1 MIGLYCIAIFP
12 YYDARVG
19 KMSFKKRPI
28 CIIGKA
34 DSLDYIT
41 LPISKVSHRENID
54 GEYDIEIMSKDYP
67 LMNLKFDSY
76 IRTHKQTVTHRAEII
91 NQVTNLKEE
100 YSELW
105 FEILSRVE
113 DFQRKVI
120 NAGLE

>member
-1 MIGLYCIAIFP
+1 MIGWYCIAIFP
-12 YYDARVG
+12 YYDTRVG
-19 KMSFKKRPI
+19 KMRFKKRPI

-76 IRTHKQTVTHRAEII
+76 IRTHKQTVTHQAEII
-91 NQVTNLKEE
+91 KQVTNLKEE

-105 FEILSRVE
+105 LEILSKVE
-113 DFQRKVI
+113 DFQRQVI

>member
-1 MIGLYCIAIFP
+1 MIGWYCIAIFP
-12 YYDARVG
+12 YYDARDG
-19 KMSFKKRPI
+19 KRSFKKRPI

-34 DSLDYIT
+34 DSSDYIT

-54 GEYDIEIMSKDYP
+54 SEYDIGIMTTDYP
-67 LMNLKFDSY
+67 LMKLKYDSY
-76 IRTHKQTVTHRAEII
+76 IRTHKQTVTHQAEII
-91 NQVTNLKEE
+91 EQVVNLKEE

-105 FEILSRVE
+105 LEILSRIE